1 MANTPLNPRPGS
13 VLEVD
18 WELFGELCRALA
30 MRVAGSYDPDIVVGI
45 TKAGVIPGV
54 VVASILQRDF
64 VSMGVTRVGSAARP
78 TLITEP
84 PPIVRDRKVLIVD
97 ETCDSGA
104 TLKLATSAVRK
115 FGPAEIRTAVSFR
128 TGPHNP
134 DFYAMATESFVVLP
148 WDREVMVDGELV
160 VRPAYVGRLEGLGP

>member
-1 MANTPLNPRPGS
+1 MIHERSELHAGG

-18 WELFGELCRALA
+18 WALFGELCRALA
-30 MRVAGSYDPDIVVGI
+30 MRVAGSYDPELVVGI

-64 VSMGVTRVGSAARP
+64 VSMGVTRVGSAKRP

-84 PPIVRDRKVLIVD
+84 PSIVNGRRVLIVD
-97 ETCDSGA
+97 ETCDSGD

-115 FGPAEIRTAVSFR
+115 REPAELRTAVSFR
-128 TGPHNP
+128 TGSYDP
-134 DFYAMATESFVVLP
+134 DFYAMATESFIVLP
-148 WDREVMVDGELV
+148 WDREIMVDGELV
-160 VRPAYVGRLEGLGP
+160 IRPEYEGRLEV